1 MTDSSDAFCL
11 NCLVWV
17 YKSENIEAFC
27 SCPCNLMCLSLVE
40 FNLLPH
46 KKHKNNEVK
55 HSVVLSPSSLFL
67 SHPTRYTS
75 YFSCLLPVCMSY
87 VLSHFLTVK
96 LPCIQTMYWHACV
109 CCGIA
114 PPASRA
120 GRSIIKTVQWRVP
133 CRPDISTLC
142 MESVIAASSLR
153 SPCERRTPL
162 SCDVNG
168 RKIRNWNASLQW
180 RRSCDSCSV
189 RASPV
194 LF

>member
-96 LPCIQTMYWHACV
+96 LPCIQTPCIGMHVFAV
-109 CCGIA
+109 V
-114 PPASRA
+114 SLLLQV
-120 GRSIIKTVQWRVP
+120 VQV
-133 CRPDISTLC
+133 
-142 MESVIAASSLR
+142 AASSKQSSDVCPADPTSARSAWSQSLLR
-153 SPCERRTPL
+153 APCVHR
-162 SCDVNG
+162 
-168 RKIRNWNASLQW
+168 
-180 RRSCDSCSV
+180 V
-189 RASPV
+189 RGGHLCHV
-194 LF
+194 TWTGEK